1 MKGLCSRLTLIK
13 GLAGFFAVF
22 SVGFLFSGSVCAH
35 SVPLEY
41 DMTVDFEVEK
51 SALSG
56 EADFNLPAGHGMK
69 LLVSGLEDL
78 RVKVGGSRLEKDPDK
93 EGIMAIPTED
103 NKRRVS
109 LSWKKKAGKGGT
121 SLISPE
127 GITLQGTWYPRPA
140 SEAVYSLK
148 ALVPSGFAAVSEAN
162 RIETEQKGE
171 QKQVTFHF
179 PHPLSNLHLI
189 AAPYEVVEEEFSD
202 GKVLASYFFEED
214 KDLAS
219 SYRKK
224 TRNYLKRYIGLFGE
238 YPYGR
243 FSIVENRRPT
253 GFAMPTFTLLGRQVV
268 RLPFILDTSLGHE
281 VLHSWLGNAV
291 QAAPGQGNWVEGLAT
306 YLADQAYAADKGE
319 GADFRKS
326 QLVKYQNHVDGNNT
340 LTVKGFTNP
349 GGHDVADQAK
359 RAVGYNKCS
368 MIFHMLRNRVGED
381 DFRKFLRRFYEDN
394 KYGRAGWQEIEEI
407 FSGVSGMDLSAFFD
421 QWLNRSDVPVLEIR
435 NPDFREAGGDLLLSF
450 EIAQKNSKPYNL
462 YVPVRVHTE
471 SGTVNKTVELESG
484 RVSVSLE
491 LPDYPTRLTV
501 DPEYDLMRSLAEE
514 ELPPVWSA
522 FLGAGDKLAVIEE
535 GKEELYAPMAEMVE
549 KLGGRVVK
557 EENLDDKE
565 MGDSSLLFLGED
577 SRACRSIFG
586 EVDPADQGFSL
597 EVRKNPLNLKEVAV
611 INQASDRREV
621 EAVAGKLR
629 HYGKYGILHFQEG
642 RNLKKEIPGSSRG
655 IVRNLDKT
663 PGGIAL
669 SERRDFG
676 DIMEKMA
683 ENRVI
688 YVGESHVR
696 FADHQLQLRIIRALH
711 QRHPEMA
718 IGMEMFPARVQETLD
733 KYIRGEIDER
743 RFLKE
748 AEYFQNWGYD
758 YRFYQDIMQF
768 AGKHNI
774 PVLGLNLDRE
784 IVNTTF
790 HQGGIAALGE
800 EVKKDLPESRDLSME
815 GYRERLGDVFKQH
828 KGPHFN
834 NGMMSGFVQAQA
846 LWDET
851 MAEKVADYLRENSGS
866 KMVVLAGRG
875 HVNKKTGIPPRVS
888 RRLEVPQ
895 SVAVNSGGEEKLSG
909 DSADYLFFT
918 PPIDMEKSP
927 MLGVK
932 LNSGEE
938 GLTVAG
944 FTHGRSPAR
953 EAGLQEGDV
962 ILAFEGREVNNVEDI
977 KIVLLYREKGD
988 TVKVKVRRDSFFL
1001 FPDSEREIEVRL

>member
-1 MKGLCSRLTLIK
+1 MKELCSSVSITK
-13 GLAGFFAVF
+13 DLAGFFILF
-22 SVGFLFSGSVCAH
+22 SLAFLFSGSVYAH

-41 DMTVDFEVEK
+41 EMTVDFEVDK
-51 SALSG
+51 SILIG

-69 LLVSGLEDL
+69 LLVSGLDDL
-78 RVKVGGSRLEKDPDK
+78 RVKVGGSSLEKDPDK
-93 EGIMAIPTED
+93 EGIMTIPTEE
-103 NKRRVS
+103 NKRLVS
-109 LSWKKKAGKGGT
+109 LSWKKKAGEEGS
-121 SLISPE
+121 SLIGPE

-140 SEAVYSLK
+140 SEADYSLK
-148 ALVPSGFAAVSEAN
+148 ALIPSGFAAVSEAD
-162 RIETEQKGE
+162 RIETEQKDG

-179 PHPLSNLHLI
+179 PHPLSYLHFI
-189 AAPYEVVEEEFSD
+189 AGPYEVVEEEFSD

-214 KDLAS
+214 KDLAA

-224 TRNYLKRYIGLFGE
+224 ARNYLERYIGLFGE

-253 GFAMPTFTLLGRQVV
+253 GFAMPTFTLLGQQVV

-291 QAAPGQGNWVEGLAT
+291 QAVPEQGNWVEGLST

-340 LTVKGFTNP
+340 LTVKDFTNP
-349 GGHDVADQAK
+349 GGHNVADQAK

-381 DFRKFLRRFYEDN
+381 DFRKSLRRFYENN
-394 KYGRAGWQEIEEI
+394 KYGRAGWQEIEET
-407 FSGVSGMDLSAFFD
+407 FSEVSGMDLSVFFA
-421 QWLNRSDVPVLEIR
+421 QWLNRSDVPVLEIS
-435 NPDFREAGGDLLLSF
+435 NLDFQEDGGDLHLSF
-450 EIAQKNSKPYNL
+450 DIAQKNSKPYNL
-462 YVPVRVHTE
+462 IIPVRVHTE
-471 SGTVNKTVELESG
+471 SGTVNKKVKMESD

-491 LPDYPTRLTV
+491 LPDYPTRLVV
-501 DPEYDLMRSLAEE
+501 DPGYDLMRPLAED

-535 GKEELYAPMAEMVE
+535 GKEELYAPMIEMVE
-549 KLGGRVVK
+549 RLGGRVVK
-557 EENLDDKE
+557 DENLDEKE
-565 MGDSSLLFLGED
+565 MEGSSLLFLGED
-577 SRACRSIFG
+577 SGACRSIFG
-586 EVDPADQGFSL
+586 KVDLADKGFSL
-597 EVRKNPLNLKEVAV
+597 EVRKNPLNLDEVAV

-621 EAVAGKLR
+621 EAVAEKLR

-669 SERRDFG
+669 SEHQDFG

-683 ENRVI
+683 ESRVI
-688 YVGESHVR
+688 YVGETHVR
-696 FADHQLQLRIIRALH
+696 FADHQLQMRVIRALY

-718 IGMEMFPARVQETLD
+718 IGMEMFPAGVQETLD

-743 RFLKE
+743 QFLKE
-748 AEYFQNWGYD
+748 VDYFQNWGYD
-758 YRFYQDIMQF
+758 YRFYQNIMQF
-768 AGKHNI
+768 ARKHDI
-774 PVLGLNLDRE
+774 PVLGLNLDRN

-790 HQGGIAALGE
+790 RQGGISALDE
-800 EVKKDLPESRDLSME
+800 EVKKNLPASMDLSME

-828 KGPHFN
+828 QGPHFN
-834 NGMMSGFVQAQA
+834 NGGMSGFVQAQA

-851 MAEKVADYLRENSGS
+851 MAEKVADYLRENPGS
-866 KMVVLAGRG
+866 KMVVLAGGG

-888 RRLEVPQ
+888 RRIEVAQ
-895 SVAVNSGGEEKLSG
+895 SVALNTGGEEKLS
-909 DSADYLFFT
+909 DDEADYLFFT
-918 PPIDMEKSP
+918 PAFDVEKSP

-932 LNSGEE
+932 LKSGEE
-938 GLTVAG
+938 GLTVSG

-953 EAGLQEGDV
+953 RDGLKKKDV
-962 ILAFEGREVNNVEDI
+962 ILALDDQEVNNVEDI
-977 KIVLLYREKGD
+977 KIVLLYKEKGD
-988 TVKVKVRRDSFFL
+988 TVRVKVKRDSFLL
-1001 FPDSEREIEVRL
+1001 FPDSEKEIEVRL